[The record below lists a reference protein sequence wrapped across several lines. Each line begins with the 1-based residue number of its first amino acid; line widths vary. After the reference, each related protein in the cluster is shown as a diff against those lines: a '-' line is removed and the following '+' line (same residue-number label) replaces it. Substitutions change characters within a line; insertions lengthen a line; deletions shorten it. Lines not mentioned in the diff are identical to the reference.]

1 MKKFIILYFAIIT
14 FALGSNSPSGKSLIF
29 EDVPKN
35 HWAYKAIN
43 NLVQEGVI
51 SENSYLFK
59 GEAPVSRYS
68 FAEGLD
74 RAFQTLNEKKANR
87 GDLVILES
95 LVYEFSRELTKIGFD
110 SETFNGKIEN
120 IRMDIEFLKKKT
132 DETNASII
140 ELEKRVK
147 ALEEKT
153 GI

>member
-1 MKKFIILYFAIIT
+1 MKKIIILYFTIIT
-14 FALGSNSPSGKSLIF
+14 LSFSNNAKNNNLIF

-35 HWAYKAIN
+35 HWAYKAID
-43 NLVQEGVI
+43 NLVQEGII

-74 RAFQTLNEKKANR
+74 RAFENLNEKKANR

-132 DETNASII
+132 DETNASIL

-147 ALEEKT
+147 ILEEKA

>member
-1 MKKFIILYFAIIT
+1 MKKIIVLYFTLIT
-14 FALGSNSPSGKSLIF
+14 MILAHNPPKKGLIF

-35 HWAYKAIN
+35 HWAYKAID
-43 NLVQEGVI
+43 NLVQEGII

-59 GEAPVSRYS
+59 GEVPVSRYT

-74 RAFQTLNEKKANR
+74 RAFQNLNEKKANR

-132 DETNASII
+132 DETNASVI